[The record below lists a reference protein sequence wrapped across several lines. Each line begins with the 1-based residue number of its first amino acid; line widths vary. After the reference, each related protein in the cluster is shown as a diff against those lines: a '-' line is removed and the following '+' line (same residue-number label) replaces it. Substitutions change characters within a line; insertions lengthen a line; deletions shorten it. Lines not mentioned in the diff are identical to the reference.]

1 MQRYGIIAVMIA
13 FITVYACGGGGG
25 GDGDGSSSS
34 EGKNKPGNKPP
45 VAEAGQDQ
53 TVVVGDT
60 VYLDGSGS
68 TDPDDDIVSY
78 TWIQTKGPAITLSD
92 ASAYIS
98 KFIASVPENSQL
110 SFELTVKDK
119 VGQIAKDSC
128 TITVKKRTK
137 NAPIAHAGYDQ
148 TVKKGNQV
156 TLDGSG
162 SLDADNNIKSYRWVQ
177 KSGPSVALIN
187 PDRNKA
193 SFETTALPD
202 NSLLN
207 FELTVTDADNL
218 SDNDTCAVAVVTLGN
233 VETQNEAQDV
243 LYAVYAGIGYMNADD
258 ANDDEHLYDI
268 MVGDL
273 NMVVYEIV
281 HDTIINDPYMYIN
294 LLALYWN
301 GKADFSYD
309 NGYYAA
315 KLHLENGNKLDD
327 LNEFVGTLRVD
338 FTMEYKPSL
347 GHCTYWGYGTND
359 LSAVINGSYKLSLLP
374 QDQEIYFKSV
384 SITANPTLR
393 AAYQDDIHPQYTA
406 AYNTWNISHRIYYGQ
421 DDPLYQVAQS
431 PDAINMYLLPPD
443 YRPQLFSADFRDYT
457 IDGSFSVNGTTS
469 YTFSKG
475 FHYIQ
480 KQLDI
485 NGKTYVM
492 IAVDGV
498 LSIPN
503 RQGFVLISSPK
514 DFENPEHLL
523 DPSKD
528 TISKIFVPGNFD
540 NGIWAIGN
548 MTLSGENTAVYVNFN
563 HGKATFTGDLGSWL
577 VDNWQDIL
585 DPIH

>member
-60 VYLDGSGS
+60 VYLNGSDS
-68 TDPDDDIVSY
+68 KDPDDDIVSY

-148 TVKKGNQV
+148 TVKKGSLV

-162 SLDADNNIKSYRWVQ
+162 SLDTDNNIVSYRWVQ

-207 FELTVTDADNL
+207 FELAVTDADNL
-218 SDNDTCAVAVVTLGN
+218 SDTDTCAVAVVTLGN
-233 VETQNEAQDV
+233 IETQEEAQDV
-243 LYAVYAGIGYMNADD
+243 LYVVYAGIGYMNADD

-301 GKADFSYD
+301 GKAYFSYD

-315 KLHLENGNKLDD
+315 KLHLENGKKLDD
-327 LNEFVGTLRVD
+327 LNEFVGTLSID

-359 LSAVINGSYKLSLLP
+359 LSAVINGYYKLSLLP

-443 YRPQLFSADFRDYT
+443 YWPQLSYTDFRDYT

-475 FHYIQ
+475 FNYIQ
-480 KQLDI
+480 KQFDI

-492 IAVDGV
+492 VGIDGA
-498 LSIPN
+498 LSIPGS
-503 RQGFVLISSPK
+503 QTSILISSPH
-514 DFENPEHLL
+514 DFE
-523 DPSKD
+523 DPVGQK
-528 TISKIFVPGNFD
+528 TINKVLELGID
-540 NGIWAIGN
+540 DDGIWDLGK
-548 MTLSGENTAVYVNFN
+548 MTLTGDNTAVDVEFN
-563 HGKATFTGDLGSWL
+563 HGTPKGNAVFSSGILGNWT
-577 VDNWQDIL
+577 VNDWQDSL
-585 DPIH
+585 APF